1 MDPNATTQPDRWA
14 VDLVRRAQAGDR
26 AAFDQLARHYRG
38 SLLALAFLRTSDM
51 EAAEDL
57 VQDVLTRAWQKL
69 PTLQEPT
76 SFVTWLR
83 TIVVNACRSWY
94 RRSPPRPLSLEA
106 GEAPLLHA
114 ARGQQP
120 LERLLDRERQR
131 ELRQALVA
139 LPEANRL
146 ALMMHVWGD
155 YSYKEI
161 ALFTGVELTTVEGR
175 IHRAKRQLRQLMRDE
190 GAEFLG
196 EPRHRAVAPKQR
208 QRRKPMTHEAVQ
220 DLDRPLALVLF
231 SYRLATLLDSG
242 ISLPNTL
249 DILQQ
254 APSPYGEASRELLQ
268 QVEKGGT
275 LSQAMADKRA
285 LFSGFYRTMVR
296 AGEVADVLEEML
308 RRVADLMTR
317 EWTLAR
323 YCSGQ
328 EIFLI
333 NPSNRPIP
341 TDWAEL
347 STDQQTV
354 LLALL
359 CEAFGMQLAAGVPLL
374 QAMEILAELLPPA
387 QREGMQAAHKAV
399 RSGERISTALEQLG
413 ILPRFAME
421 LIVIGEETGCL
432 DVTLDRAAG
441 IFRHEL
447 ECKRI
452 AAESLHQTAP

>member
-1 MDPNATTQPDRWA
+1 MDPNPTSQPDRWA

-69 PTLQEPT
+69 PTLQEPA

-83 TIVVNACRSWY
+83 TIVINACRSWY
-94 RRSPPRPLSLEA
+94 RRSPPRPLSLEE
-106 GEAPLLHA
+106 GEAPLLPA

-175 IHRAKRQLRQLMRDE
+175 IHRAKRQLRQLLRDE

-196 EPRHRAVAPKQR
+196 EPRHRAAAPKQR
-208 QRRKPMTHEAVQ
+208 QRRTPMTQETVQ
-220 DLDRPLALVLF
+220 DLDQPLALVLF

-242 ISLPNTL
+242 ISLLNTL

-254 APSPYGEASRELLQ
+254 APSPYGEASRDLLQ
-268 QVEKGGT
+268 RVEQGGT

-285 LFSGFYRTMVR
+285 LFSDFYRTMVR
-296 AGEVADVLEEML
+296 AGEVTGILEEMV
-308 RRVADLMTR
+308 RRVTDLMTR

-323 YCSGQ
+323 FCPEQ

-333 NPSNRPIP
+333 NPSSTPIP
-341 TDWAEL
+341 ADWAEL
-347 STDQQTV
+347 SSDQQTV

-359 CEAFGMQLAAGVPLL
+359 CEAFGMLLDSGVPIL

-387 QREGMQAAHKAV
+387 QREGMRAAREAA
-399 RSGERISTALEQLG
+399 RSGERISTALERLG
-413 ILPRFAME
+413 ILPRFAIE
-421 LIVIGEETGCL
+421 LMAIGEEAGRL

-452 AAESLHQTAP
+452 AGGSLHQTAP